1 MYIINATTIYKQIAW
16 SPCYIMEYQVV
27 VTLRGSLYLHLTNAP
42 FIWRKLFPG
51 RRFIRTPELPW
62 GRSGGRANFSYISVQ
77 SVANDVANRLDDKQ
91 TVGLPR
97 GVACL
102 AVTLLVGPT
111 FLHITIL
118 SRVKSVKMRQSE
130 YAPPLLSALSSSKG
144 VNVFGSC
151 RCSRKL
157 SQLGE

>member
-1 MYIINATTIYKQIAW
+1 
-16 SPCYIMEYQVV
+16 MEYQVV

-51 RRFIRTPELPW
+51 RRFTRTPELLW
-62 GRSGGRANFSYISVQ
+62 GKEWWARQLFLHFRAKRSEPFTWQ
-77 SVANDVANRLDDKQ
+77 K
-91 TVGLPR
+91 TVGLAR

-157 SQLGE
+157 SQLGEWPSFPWLFFLI

>member
-1 MYIINATTIYKQIAW
+1 MPRLYGENFFRV
-16 SPCYIMEYQVV
+16 E
-27 VTLRGSLYLHLTNAP
+27 GSFAHPSY
-42 FIWRKLFPG
+42 PG
-51 RRFIRTPELPW
+51 

-157 SQLGE
+157 SQLGEWPSFPWLFFLISAGSKIADGNVRLAPSFVPLSF